1 MEKQQRH
8 PKLQWC
14 LERVARE
21 RRNQERET
29 KQWQRGLHSTELHH
43 KYALLFRW
51 DKLTPLDHDAE
62 PWHPH
67 HMPAASSSQSQS
79 TATMKRQEFDNQD
92 ANQKTRLGS
101 YYLGKTLGE
110 GEFGKVRIG
119 WKSSD
124 SPQVAIKLIRREKLD
139 SASRMAK
146 VHREIAIL
154 KRLDHPHIVKLHE
167 MLETSTTIGMVL
179 EYASGGE
186 LFDYILQQRFLID
199 DKARRLF
206 AQVVSGVGYLHK
218 NGIIHRDLKLE
229 NLLLDSARN
238 IIITDFGFAN
248 TFDPKDRRTLAPS
261 NMAMHHIKDE
271 SIARVFH
278 ENQDGYKVADL
289 MSTSCGSPCYAA
301 PELVVREG
309 LYSGRQVDVWSC
321 GVILYAMLA
330 GFLPFDDDPANPEG
344 DNINQ
349 LYQYITHT
357 TLTFPDYV
365 GPQPQD
371 LLRQMLKPN
380 PEQRADLFH
389 VAHHS
394 YLDDHLH
401 VMEPYIRQYPLDPD
415 DDQPAAVPL
424 IKDFAHPKA
433 FEESGPLARESTKRF
448 AYHGPG
454 EVSEENEPA
463 QASTPGQN
471 TVLQTRQPATLRDK
485 SPKLPKH
492 KRRTVQVEYVAPKSS
507 AQPKSNDYQARQA
520 TSMDEPS
527 RPERNTDSRRVQK
540 QNDQVASARSRNTPT
555 GRKEAK
561 PLPPPKVNAPTQASA
576 SSTPAGQRP
585 STAAPR
591 TTPLSRGSMRKPA
604 APEVTN
610 ENAQGQVLGSG
621 HPQFPVKGRG
631 HKRSSTVGNLSEKLL
646 RRMSSIGHKAKR
658 PSADRTHPPTSMR
671 PVAADDGRKS
681 GESRRS
687 FGFLRRLS
695 RDAMSTTENRQSRR
709 LSLFGGRQKGDSPPS
724 TATSGGTSTSRPTP
738 NHESPSNNQALPG
751 THKRFSDVYAE
762 KHASTGAA
770 NRVMDWFRRRRN

>member
-1 MEKQQRH
+1 MASAIDDEDIALSINPSYSRRGSTRASDPHSGLPDSTPRASHHDSHSPDPPDHPGRQRPSHSQQR
-8 PKLQWC
+8 
-14 LERVARE
+14 
-21 RRNQERET
+21 
-29 KQWQRGLHSTELHH
+29 
-43 KYALLFRW
+43 
-51 DKLTPLDHDAE
+51 
-62 PWHPH
+62 
-67 HMPAASSSQSQS
+67 
-79 TATMKRQEFDNQD
+79 
-92 ANQKTRLGS
+92 QKTTQSRLGQ
-101 YYLGKTLGE
+101 YQLLKTLGE
-110 GEFGKVRIG
+110 GSFGKVKLAIHQTTG
-119 WKSSD
+119 QK
-124 SPQVAIKLIRREKLD
+124 VALKIITRRKLVARD
-139 SASRMAK
+139 MAGR
-146 VHREIAIL
+146 VEREIQYL
-154 KRLDHPHIVKLHE
+154 QLLRHPHIIKLFTVIT
-167 MLETSTTIGMVL
+167 TSTEIVMVL
-179 EYASGGE
+179 EYAGSE
-186 LFDYILQQRFLID
+186 LFNYIVDHGKMPEDRARKFFQQIVCAVEYCHR
-199 DKARRLF
+199 
-206 AQVVSGVGYLHK
+206 HK
-218 NGIIHRDLKLE
+218 IVHRDLKPE
-229 NLLLDSARN
+229 NLLLDDNLHVKIA
-238 IIITDFGFAN
+238 DFG
-248 TFDPKDRRTLAPS
+248 LS
-261 NMAMHHIKDE
+261 NIMT
-271 SIARVFH
+271 
-278 ENQDGYKVADL
+278 DGNFLK
-289 MSTSCGSPCYAA
+289 TSCGSPNYAA
-301 PELVVREG
+301 PEVISG
-309 LYSGRQVDVWSC
+309 KLYAGPEVDVWSC